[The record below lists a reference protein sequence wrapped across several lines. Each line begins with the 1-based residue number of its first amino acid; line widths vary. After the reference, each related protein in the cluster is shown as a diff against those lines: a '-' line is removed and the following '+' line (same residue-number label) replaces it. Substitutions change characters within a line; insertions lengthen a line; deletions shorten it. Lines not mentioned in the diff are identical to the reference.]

1 MGKKKGGVTGIKF
14 ISPSA
19 PGDLG
24 LCAHG
29 HRVVNLFHLVGG
41 FHIHLQCRRPR
52 FNPWVGKIPWRRNG
66 NPFLY
71 ILTWWVLWTEE
82 PEEQQSMGLQRVR
95 HDWVTKHF
103 HIYKTTRKFPSNTV
117 IQVLQRG
124 AKAEDMGEACLRNP
138 PEGPALFQSESLDQM
153 AGPKLILPFWSQI

>member
-52 FNPWVGKIPWRRNG
+52 FNPWVGKIPWRRNATHSCI
-66 NPFLY
+66 FLPGESY
-71 ILTWWVLWTEE
+71 GQRSLKSNSPWGCKESDTTEWLSTFTSTKQLGSFHQILLSRYFRGELKQRIWGRPVWGI
-82 PEEQQSMGLQRVR
+82 PQRVLLCFR
-95 HDWVTKHF
+95 V
-103 HIYKTTRKFPSNTV
+103 
-117 IQVLQRG
+117 
-124 AKAEDMGEACLRNP
+124 
-138 PEGPALFQSESLDQM
+138 SL
-153 AGPKLILPFWSQI
+153 